1 MLSLGSLETAAW
13 QVTEKH
19 GSKIIANMRK
29 KHIVSCLIFLNI
41 YIMPPLPDDNT
52 IRIKFENA
60 KMSVHP
66 I

>member
-1 MLSLGSLETAAW
+1 MKLPPGK
-13 QVTEKH
+13 VTEKLI